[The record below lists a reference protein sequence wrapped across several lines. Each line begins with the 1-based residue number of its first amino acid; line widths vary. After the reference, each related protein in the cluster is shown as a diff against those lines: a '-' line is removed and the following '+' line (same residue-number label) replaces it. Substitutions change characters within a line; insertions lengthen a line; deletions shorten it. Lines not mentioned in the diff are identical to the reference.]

1 MARQPHIL
9 RLVISFLIL
18 SAWPSASWAH
28 IGGSTPRLDF
38 VSPEGLVFPVDDIVS
53 LKWSDGDSDPVA
65 SHHFFFQAT
74 NSTPEPVPET
84 KHLKGEFFH
93 QVEVLDIDN
102 ILSWDTSEVPQG
114 AYFIYAETTDEPNC
128 PSVRFADSLV
138 VIDRNQSEPPL
149 TGIWFETPTKVG
161 MVADEN
167 APIIV
172 RAIGPKAPMVE
183 IHAGY
188 TAIDYESEP
197 EGSPC
202 LYQRSKW
209 VQDFEVLASSKMVAD
224 PDLGE
229 GFWRFE
235 FDWDTSRI
243 ANDAFLLSATIRLEN
258 GVEKSAFAPGW
269 ISIFHP
275 NGLPAEPSTG
285 GCSVVT
291 ESSSGLFFWLLL
303 LGGLTLQRHRRL
315 KALQ

>member
-1 MARQPHIL
+1 MARHSHNL
-9 RLVISFLIL
+9 RLVLSFLIL
-18 SAWPSASWAH
+18 SAWPNASWAH
-28 IGGSTPRLDF
+28 VGGSTPRLDF
-38 VSPEGLVFPVDDIVS
+38 VSPDGLVFPVDDVVS

-65 SHHFFFQAT
+65 SHRFFFQET
-74 NSTPEPVPET
+74 NTTPEPVPQAD
-84 KHLKGEFFH
+84 HLKGELFH
-93 QVEVLDIDN
+93 QVEVLDTDN
-102 ILSWDTSEVPQG
+102 IVSWNTSEVPQG
-114 AYFIYAETTDEPNC
+114 TYFIYAETIDEPNC

-138 VIDRNQSEPPL
+138 VIERNDAEPPL
-149 TGIWFETPTKVG
+149 TGLWFENPAKVG
-161 MVADEN
+161 LVADAN
-167 APIIV
+167 ATIV
-172 RAIGPKAPMVE
+172 VHAIGPTAPMLE

-235 FDWDTSRI
+235 FEWDTSRI
-243 ANDAFLLSATIRLEN
+243 ANDAFLLNATIRLEN

-275 NGLPAEPSTG
+275 HGISQASSSG
-285 GCSVVT
+285 GCSAGQFPA
-291 ESSSGLFFWLLL
+291 SWPFICLLFLCV
-303 LGGLTLQRHRRL
+303 LTLRRCRQIR
-315 KALQ
+315 AQH